1 MENNQVIGS
10 TQFTQN
16 SIIDILIEKDAN
28 FRQSVENS
36 AIKEITTTFNKGAQ
50 GFISYVHI
58 VKIELQNGQIFE
70 YALKFP
76 SIEYLISKGENS
88 QDNIQKIAK
97 KNKTVCLVHNL
108 ECQFYTLFSGNSCPI
123 PIPKVFFI
131 KPAESSFK
139 EGLIVMENLAKEGMV
154 CKKYEFLEEEKIWV
168 IIENIAKFQAFLLH
182 NQEKIQWKGKFLECD
197 YPNVNLRKRVEKLK
211 TVFPEGMASNE
222 LIGFIDWSLTF
233 EGNPLF
239 DLARILVLS
248 TEYGIRRKIESSL
261 IEFYSEK
268 LETSLGEYGAQLNF
282 DRLQLQKAYN
292 FSMVHQAMCSAGYLS
307 STKFK
312 DEQEKIEIQ
321 HVAKNIE
328 EALIDAVNLLKNG
341 YF

>member
-36 AIKEITTTFNKGAQ
+36 AIKEITTTFNNDAQ

-58 VKIELQNGQIFE
+58 LKIELQNGQIFE

-76 SIEYLISKGENS
+76 SIEYLIDKGENS
-88 QDNIQKIAK
+88 QDDIQKIAQ
-97 KNKTVCLVHNL
+97 KNKILCLIHNL
-108 ECQFYTLFSGNSCPI
+108 ECQFYNLFSGNSCPI

-131 KPAESSFK
+131 KPAESSFE
-139 EGLIVMENLAKEGMV
+139 EGLIVMKNLAKEGMV
-154 CKKYEFLEEEKIWV
+154 FKKYEFLDEEKIWV
-168 IIENIAKFQAFLLH
+168 IIEHIARFQAFLLH
-182 NQEKIQWKGKFLECD
+182 NQEKIQWKGRFLECD
-197 YPNVNLRKRVEKLK
+197 YPNVNLRKRLEKLK
-211 TVFPEGMASNE
+211 TVFPGQFEKVIEGLYPVIEDKKLHQYWLWECCEDLGIPMVLCHGDLWATNIFWRKNQEGMASNE

-233 EGNPLF
+233 E
-239 DLARILVLS
+239 
-248 TEYGIRRKIESSL
+248 
-261 IEFYSEK
+261 
-268 LETSLGEYGAQLNF
+268 
-282 DRLQLQKAYN
+282 
-292 FSMVHQAMCSAGYLS
+292 
-307 STKFK
+307 

-321 HVAKNIE
+321 HVVKNIE